1 MNIFIRLINFL
12 LSDEPYIDSRKP
24 KVDPPKIS
32 KERFEGIKEL
42 FELTSLKDIRL
53 ASTTYKVGDKVILN
67 PYSKLSSNPWDTGV
81 SRIIGNHKA
90 YVGGELLKE
99 YEVESIDINRSYFDF
114 NMDRIFDEETFYEFL
129 TDTEIIDRITSIIN
143 SKSYVLKEF
152 NGFYLSIKLKDC
164 KLPNDMNYYCWVK
177 ADSNDGKQI
186 KSFYSSEQEILSLVT
201 SYKTSLGKLDKLDS
215 ELKNLISSYTSLC
228 NFKLKSDDNI

>member
-1 MNIFIRLINFL
+1 MRLINFL
-12 LSDEPYIDSRKP
+12 LSDKPYIDSGKP

-32 KERFEGIKEL
+32 KERFNKIKDLIEVEAL
-42 FELTSLKDIRL
+42 RNIKLAITS
-53 ASTTYKVGDKVILN
+53 YKVGDKVIMN
-67 PYSKLSSNPWDTGV
+67 PYSTISLNPWDSGV
-81 SRIIGNHKA
+81 TMLINNYKA
-90 YVGGELLKE
+90 YVGGDALKE

-114 NMDRIFDEETFYEFL
+114 NMDRIFDEEKFYDFL
-129 TDTEIIDRITSIIN
+129 TDTEIIKRVTSIIN
-143 SKSYVLKEF
+143 SKSHVLKEF

-215 ELKNLISSYTSLC
+215 ELKKLISSYTSLC
-228 NFKLKSDDNI
+228 NFKLKSDDDI